1 MLLSENELPTSPQLF
16 DKQILESV
24 IGSLLSKMKVA
35 AMRNM
40 KAKMR
45 KLFRT
50 LTLLNVVKSVYYE
63 WKDRTM
69 FSKPPLSAQAF
80 WFEISGLKQHLKTGE
95 TVTRILTKLP
105 YAAENRGEQ
114 KAEIRDEN
122 SELNKSFHRLTYLKL
137 KF

>member
-1 MLLSENELPTSPQLF
+1 MALLLSENELPTSPQLF

-69 FSKPPLSAQAF
+69 FTLSRSCSL
-80 WFEISGLKQHLKTGE
+80 EE
-95 TVTRILTKLP
+95 
-105 YAAENRGEQ
+105 
-114 KAEIRDEN
+114 
-122 SELNKSFHRLTYLKL
+122 
-137 KF
+137 

>member
-50 LTLLNVVKSVYYE
+50 LTLLNVVVFIMNGKTEQCLRYPDHVA
-63 WKDRTM
+63 WKNDGT
-69 FSKPPLSAQAF
+69 LDQCA
-80 WFEISGLKQHLKTGE
+80 
-95 TVTRILTKLP
+95 
-105 YAAENRGEQ
+105 
-114 KAEIRDEN
+114 RDV
-122 SELNKSFHRLTYLKL
+122 LL
-137 KF
+137 